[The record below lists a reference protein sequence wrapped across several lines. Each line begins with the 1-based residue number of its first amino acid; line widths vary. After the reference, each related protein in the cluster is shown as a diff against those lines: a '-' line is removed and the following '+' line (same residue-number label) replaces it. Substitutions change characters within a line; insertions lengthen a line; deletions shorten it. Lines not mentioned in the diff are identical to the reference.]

1 MKPGDLVKRFD
12 IPGTGTG
19 ILYRV
24 LSIGIEREY
33 HVLRRINGYKTRT
46 KMMTRKVKLQPVIVM
61 FESKFNT
68 SRRANVTHYQC
79 DLKVLDLVEMGGEYV
94 KLGLLIQDEA
104 RRLAGEPQDTKLQ
117 DQLRTCHREA
127 DPCPS

>member
-1 MKPGDLVKRFD
+1 MKVGDLVKRFD

-24 LSIGIEREY
+24 LSIGEEREY
-33 HVLRRINGYKTRT
+33 RVLKRVNGYNSRVAT
-46 KMMTRKVKLQPVIVM
+46 MTRKVKLQPVIVI
-61 FESKFNT
+61 FESKMT
-68 SRRANVTHYQC
+68 TGRANVTHYQSE
-79 DLKVLDLVEMGGEYV
+79 LKVIDLVEMGSEYV

-117 DQLRTCHREA
+117 DQLRTVHREG
-127 DPCPS
+127 